1 MMENA
6 RRSAEATGRSVD
18 EAIERALED
27 LGAERGQVETQVL
40 SEGSRGLFG
49 LGAEDARVRVTL
61 VESPSSPEVQ
71 IAEEPWPAS
80 GEVADI
86 SIDVVR
92 SLLQHM
98 GVDATV
104 AIREAPEDTEMPTVL
119 DVEGEDLGIL
129 IGRQGETLRDV
140 QYITRLIVSRKLQ
153 RWVNVLVDVGG
164 YKRRR
169 ERVLRELAE
178 RMADRATD
186 EGRPVTLE
194 PMPAYERRTVH
205 MALRDH
211 EFVTTESTGEGRH
224 RKVVILP
231 KRGA

>member
-1 MMENA
+1 MEHA

-40 SEGSRGLFG
+40 SEGSRGFLG

-61 VESPSSPEVQ
+61 VESPSSREVQ
-71 IAEEPWPAS
+71 MVEEPWPAS

-104 AIREAPEDTEMPTVL
+104 AIREAPEDTEMPLVL
-119 DVEGEDLGIL
+119 DVEGEDLGLL

-205 MALRDH
+205 MTLRDH

-224 RKVVILP
+224 RKVVIFP